1 MTKYPLTWPAGWR
14 RTASYQ
20 RRRAQFSQDRQRLTI
35 TRGADRV
42 LIELCRLGIDTS
54 RNVII
59 SSNLR
64 VRKDGSIIGDQKM
77 PDDPGVAVY
86 WKKPKD
92 PQHKVMATDRY
103 DRVEDNLAAIA
114 ATLDAMRAIERHGG
128 AVILERAFTGFLALP
143 APNTWKAVMGFD
155 DDDVTMTNA
164 VVRSRYK
171 RLAMER
177 HPDHCGSDAKMAE
190 LNWAMQQAERELS

>member
-1 MTKYPLTWPAGWR
+1 MTKYPLTWPAGWK
-14 RTASYQ
+14 RTPSYNQ
-20 RRRAQFSQDRQRLTI
+20 KRAQFSQDHQRLTI

-54 RNVII
+54 HDVII

-64 VRKDGSIIGDQKM
+64 VRKDGGIIGEQAK
-77 PDDPGVAVY
+77 PADPGVAVY

-92 PQHKVMATDRY
+92 LQHKVMATDRY

-114 ATLDAMRAIERHGG
+114 ATLEAMRAIERHGG

-143 APNTWKAVMGFD
+143 APNTWRRALEFEDEAQPLLVH
-155 DDDVTMTNA
+155 A
-164 VVRSRYK
+164 QIRYE
-171 RLAMER
+171 RLAKVH
-177 HPDHCGSDAKMAE
+177 HPDKGGTDARMSE
-190 LNWAMQQAERELS
+190 LNWAIREAERELQP